1 MTMPARTRDE
11 LLSALFW
18 QVEIGADAALLDSPP
33 GPAETTALA
42 SFLPAA
48 KTAEAAP
55 PAAARPALAA
65 AAQPAAP
72 IRSRSA
78 GQPAAS
84 GPAFSGLPASQ
95 PAAPPD
101 LDRLDSLA
109 ALQQAL
115 ADFDG
120 CSLKHTASNLVFAD
134 GNPQAKIMLI
144 GEAPG
149 RDEDR
154 MGLPFVG
161 AAGQLLDR
169 MLAAIGLDR
178 SQVYITNIL
187 PWRPPGNRTPTAEE
201 TALLWPFLRR
211 HIQLKAP
218 QIILALGG
226 SSAKLLLDSQTG
238 ILKLRGQ
245 MREVDFGLPARLPVL
260 PSLHPAYLLR
270 SPAQKK
276 LAWADLLT
284 LRHFLDK
291 LPPNKTDPDA
301 AMATESARSN
311 PAGD

>member
-33 GPAETTALA
+33 GAAETTPLA
-42 SFLPAA
+42 VFMPTA
-48 KTAEAAP
+48 KKTDTP
-55 PAAARPALAA
+55 PAAAAMP
-65 AAQPAAP
+65 PEK
-72 IRSRSA
+72 
-78 GQPAAS
+78 S
-84 GPAFSGLPASQ
+84 GPPLKSGLPEKSGRAFSGLPASQ
-95 PAAPPD
+95 PAAHPD
-101 LDRLDSLA
+101 LNRLDSLP
-109 ALQQAL
+109 ALQKAL
-115 ADFDG
+115 ADFEG

-161 AAGQLLDR
+161 PAGQLLDR

-291 LPPNKTDPDA
+291 LPPDKTDPDA